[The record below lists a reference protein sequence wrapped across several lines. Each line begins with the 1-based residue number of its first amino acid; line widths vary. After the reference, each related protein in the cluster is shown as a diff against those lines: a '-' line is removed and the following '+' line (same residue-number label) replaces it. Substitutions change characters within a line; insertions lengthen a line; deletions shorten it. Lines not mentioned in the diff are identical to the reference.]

1 MRIIAAIIA
10 AGMLLCMPGYAAP
23 PTPED
28 VTIDI
33 GDATAPG
40 ITVFRANDRTY
51 RVTLTDG
58 TNAVDLTGTT
68 FAMSWKQN
76 ANSTQQV
83 VAAAVAVD
91 LTSGIVDY
99 TFSAADLNF
108 KPGRYLYEV
117 LVTDG
122 GGSVATWNQ
131 GDFIIKP
138 SPAASGA
145 SPISFGN
152 TLNWN
157 TLTSYSGNW
166 PFTPGAGITFTTNA
180 TSLTIA
186 SDGLGDVFAASNN
199 VFTGTNSFSKQINL
213 TGTTPAIVAQTNAL
227 WIMGATGPDPT
238 LTGQPIFIIVG
249 NGFASDD
256 GALIL
261 RAGNSKNDTTGDF
274 RGGEIQ
280 FFTSN
285 NVVRVIIRHEGNV
298 EIRPDAVLVTVPR
311 AEPGNPT
318 AGMIYFDSS
327 SNKHRG
333 YDGTIWNDL
342 Y

>member
-1 MRIIAAIIA
+1 MRRITAILA
-10 AGMLLCMPGYAAP
+10 AGLLLCMPGHTAP

-33 GDATAPG
+33 GDATAPS

-58 TNAVDLTGTT
+58 TNDVDLTGTT

-91 LTSGIVDY
+91 LTAGIVDY
-99 TFSAADLNF
+99 TFTAADLNF

-131 GDFIIKP
+131 GDFIIRP
-138 SPAASGA
+138 SPAATGA
-145 SPISFGN
+145 SPTSFGN

-180 TSLTIA
+180 TALTIS

-213 TGTTPAIVAQTNAL
+213 ISPGPAIVAQTNAFF
-227 WIMGATGPDPT
+227 IIGATGSDPT
-238 LTGQPIFIIVG
+238 RTGQPIILWIGNGNAQDDGVIAYRAGGIGTDTVG
-249 NGFASDD
+249 N
-256 GALIL
+256 
-261 RAGNSKNDTTGDF
+261 F
-274 RGGEIQ
+274 RSGEHQ
-280 FFTSN
+280 FYTSN
-285 NVVRVIIRHEGNV
+285 NIVRVIIRRGGNV
-298 EIRPDAVLVTVPR
+298 EIQEDAVLVTISR
-311 AEPGNPT
+311 AEPPAPV

-333 YDGTIWNDL
+333 FDGTIWNDL